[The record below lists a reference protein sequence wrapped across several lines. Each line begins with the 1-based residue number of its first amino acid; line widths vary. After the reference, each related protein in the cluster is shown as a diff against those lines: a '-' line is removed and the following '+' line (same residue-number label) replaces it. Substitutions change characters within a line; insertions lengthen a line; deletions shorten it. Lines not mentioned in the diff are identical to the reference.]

1 MKKRSL
7 LDFIQGSS
15 SLGLQVKTEDKLF
28 KNETVQ
34 ILKPPNFEF
43 FTENQKKQSN
53 DIDKNLVF
61 SNNDNTLL
69 VDIVRPRTLSGI
81 LGHVECKKQVLNF
94 LKEPEKRIK
103 QALLLSGPTGCGKT
117 LLASLAI
124 QEANY
129 EKWDDS
135 ILDLSKDSNDVS
147 IEQAIINLSQ
157 RKSLSGKPWCAVIE
171 CIEGFASEERTS
183 ILKAIKTSTI
193 PIIITCDDAYDS
205 SNKVFRESCT
215 HVRMYQNDTN
225 TILRILFKAGEVYGL
240 KLSPETA
247 SNILVNSNQNVRL
260 ALNTLQLLATTKKT
274 AKKGSALS
282 SADESFNLFTACS
295 RLCAATPNAYEKSLV
310 ISSGDSE
317 MFISLLYQNSLSS
330 TSFSNPIMLNV
341 SKLMDSFVQSD
352 LLMNQF
358 LIEEG
363 TLLCSLSAKLSMT
376 VPTPEKQSYFPL
388 YYSIMSSKKS
398 RKDRLSFASGILS
411 ELVLGEERPLYTH
424 SSHTLTQIQ
433 TQTQTQTQT
442 QNTKKSKKKSTE
454 TSFVRDI
461 LPDSKLILLSQIRP
475 SGLDAIDTFLV
486 LRSRVNG
493 RNDIKT
499 LKHEGLYITG
509 DPQANTWI
517 QKGIFLK

>member
-7 LDFIQGSS
+7 LDFIQDSS
-15 SLGLQVKTEDKLF
+15 TSKIIT
-28 KNETVQ
+28 
-34 ILKPPNFEF
+34 
-43 FTENQKKQSN
+43 
-53 DIDKNLVF
+53 
-61 SNNDNTLL
+61 SNNESKIKVQVLRAPELTFFDERTSKELIQVQTSIFTTNTNTNNLL
-69 VDIVRPRTLSGI
+69 VDIVTPRTLSGI

-94 LKEPEKRIK
+94 LKEPEKRTK

-117 LLASLAI
+117 LLATLAI

-147 IEQAIINLSQ
+147 IEQAIMNLSQ

-183 ILKAIKTSTI
+183 ILKAIKTSMI

-247 SNILVNSNQNVRL
+247 SNILINSNQNVRL

-274 AKKGSALS
+274 AKKGAPLS

-295 RLCAATPNAYEKSLV
+295 RLCAATPQAYEKSLV

-330 TSFSNPIMLNV
+330 TSFCNPVILNV
-341 SKLMDSFVQSD
+341 SKLMDSFVESD
-352 LLMNQF
+352 LLMNKF

-363 TLLCSLSAKLSMT
+363 TSLCSLSAKLSMT
-376 VPTPEKQSYFPL
+376 VHTSEKQSYFPL

-398 RKDRLSFASGILS
+398 RKDRLSVASGILS

-424 SSHTLTQIQ
+424 SSHTFTKTQH
-433 TQTQTQTQT
+433 T
-442 QNTKKSKKKSTE
+442 TKLKKKSTE

-461 LPDSKLILLSQIRP
+461 LPDSKLVLLSQIRP
-475 SGLDAIDTFLV
+475 SGLDALDTFMV

-493 RNDIKT
+493 RNDIKI

>member
-7 LDFIQGSS
+7 LDFINGSLS
-15 SLGLQVKTEDKLF
+15 S
-28 KNETVQ
+28 KNEDIKNESVQ
-34 ILKPPNFEF
+34 ILRPPTFEF
-43 FTENQKKQSN
+43 FNESQKKESN
-53 DIDKNLVF
+53 EIEKSLILSSPN
-61 SNNDNTLL
+61 NTLL
-69 VDIVRPRTLSGI
+69 VDIVRPRTFSNI
-81 LGHVECKKQVLNF
+81 LGHIQCKKQVLNF
-94 LKEPEKRIK
+94 LKEPEKRTK

-117 LLASLAI
+117 LLSTLAI

-147 IEQAIINLSQ
+147 IEQAILNLSQ
-157 RKSLSGKPWCAVIE
+157 RQSLSGKPWCAVIE
-171 CIEGFASEERTS
+171 CIEGFGSEEKTS

-215 HVRMYQNDTN
+215 HVQMYQNDTN

-247 SNILVNSNQNVRL
+247 SNILINSNQNVRL

-274 AKKGSALS
+274 ARKGAPLS

-295 RLCAATPNAYEKSLV
+295 RLCAATPQAYEKSLV
-310 ISSGDSE
+310 ISSSDSE
-317 MFISLLYQNSLSS
+317 MFISLLYQNCLSS
-330 TSFSNPIMLNV
+330 TSFSNPSMLNV
-341 SKLMDSFVQSD
+341 SKLMDSFVESD

-363 TLLCSLSAKLSMT
+363 TSLCSFSAKLSMT

-388 YYSIMSSKKS
+388 YYSILSSKKS
-398 RKDRLSFASGILS
+398 KKNRLSLASGILS

-424 SSHTLTQIQ
+424 SNHLNT
-433 TQTQTQTQT
+433 
-442 QNTKKSKKKSTE
+442 NTKLNLKKTKKKITE

-461 LPDSKLILLSQIRP
+461 LPDSRLVLLSQIRP
-475 SGLDAIDTFLV
+475 SGLDALDTFLV

-493 RNDIKT
+493 RNDIKI
-499 LKHEGLYITG
+499 LKHEGLYVTG